1 MKNVIILGGAGGSG
15 RSTLAKQL
23 ATITGMRL
31 AYGGLRKLAR
41 ELGFGMYDEHTG
53 KSILTEERLIDFQ
66 NNYVPHHPEI
76 DLRLDADLFEEA
88 SMGDVIIESV
98 TLAPLTKRLELPY
111 TRIWVA
117 ADENTRIGR
126 IIERERKKGETVD
139 TTTMRNMLTN
149 RNEENRTRYQSLYG
163 FNFDDQN
170 AFYEIV
176 FDTTNIPEDQ
186 MGQELLEIL
195 IQNQCIKV

>member
-23 ATITGMRL
+23 ASITGMRL

-41 ELGFGMYDEHTG
+41 ELGFGMYDELTG

-66 NNYVPHHPEI
+66 NSYVPHHPEI

-98 TLAPLTKRLELPY
+98 TLAPLTKRLDLPY

-117 ADENTRIGR
+117 ADEDTRIER
-126 IIERERKKGETVD
+126 IIGREQKKGQTVD
-139 TTTMRNMLTN
+139 FANMREMLIK
-149 RNEENRTRYQSLYG
+149 RNQENRVRYQSLYG
-163 FNFDDQN
+163 FNFDDQDKY
-170 AFYEIV
+170 YEIV
-176 FDTTNIPEDQ
+176 FDTTMIPEEQ
-186 MGQELLEIL
+186 MGQELLDIL
-195 IQNQCIKV
+195 IQNQCLTV